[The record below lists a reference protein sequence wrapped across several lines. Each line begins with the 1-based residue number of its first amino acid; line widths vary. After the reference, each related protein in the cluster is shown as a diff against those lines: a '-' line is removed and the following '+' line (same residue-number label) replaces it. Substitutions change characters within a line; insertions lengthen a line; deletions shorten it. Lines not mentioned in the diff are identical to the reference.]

1 MASVHETIVTIIRE
15 TAATVNP
22 SGSFLYGSELDA
34 SFLYPQNSTPNS
46 EEPKTQISLLPFTI
60 TKNTNSNLS
69 YDSSN
74 LSMVFSRSADVA
86 DTPQRK
92 EIIMNEMA
100 SIAETFISILDEA
113 SAPISYSIGNVQM
126 EANYHF
132 WMGTNSGYI
141 VTFQINVIK
150 SC

>member
-1 MASVHETIVTIIRE
+1 MASVHEKIVTIIRE

-34 SFLYPQNSTPNS
+34 SFYFQNNSTPNS
-46 EEPKTQISLLPFTI
+46 EEQKTQISLIPFTI

-74 LSMVFSRSADVA
+74 LSMVFSRSADVD

-100 SIAETFISILDEA
+100 SIAEAFISILDEA